1 MQKLSLIDRW
11 SEDKDGFSFLENDE
25 VEDSQIKRLNAIL
38 NKVNRGNPY
47 HDSEGKFT
55 FSPSGVGKP
64 SRCFSSPTVIY
75 TGDDIK
81 LEKDGVIL
89 EGTLQYKDGKFYLLT
104 DKEKGSLIEISKDDI
119 RKSIVSKSAKEK
131 QKELLESQGIR
142 HKSPKERRTPEQK
155 HLISELDK
163 MGLLKDKE
171 FGTWCMKYA
180 DEETLSDIYTTLRE
194 AENFGLDIS
203 SIQLGK
209 IRSGQTWGRAYYRT
223 DGNFKL
229 ALSGQIYDRNPIQE
243 MKIKECRE
251 GFHTDNSIKA
261 VVRHETGH
269 IISYQNA
276 QRSFNAKDKPQNIWQ
291 QEDKIDS
298 YCGKVVS
305 EAMGY
310 SYFTYRETLKD
321 LKKYSNSEI
330 SEYGRTNF
338 KEAIAESW
346 SNPNYSLF
354 TKKVSDILKKD
365 LKKPRENSIMNERTE
380 EIPICS
386 GYGPEFEDFEYETS
400 TGKVKT
406 NSRIMRLC
414 SLEKV
419 INSQRE
425 NLDYRYDVKAYKEY
439 LKEWLKHKGEKEYL
453 EGGVLSFTEFWEHDI
468 DYEFEDYNKILKL
481 IDEYNKKKELVT
493 NGGPGSG
500 NFNPGQGRGV
510 GKPANK
516 TGKFVK
522 SSFPSLKMSENS
534 KKFYEKLN
542 PKIQESFEKCIDRLK
557 KTNIS
562 LDNVEL
568 EFVNSNTSGG
578 DNGWVNVV
586 DGDNIDSKMIVNL
599 IKPVL
604 KKFTKKEQNIYKH
617 SFVADNSSEAII
629 DHEFGH
635 IVMYKKAAEIGIKP
649 KSANLFA
656 EMIVKNEAKKL
667 NVDLNDEST
676 ENFSEYAHRNYT
688 EFIAEAYS
696 RPDYSKLTQNVSDS
710 LCNNKYSKDDFK
722 NFIIEMT
729 GIQTNEN
736 NSNITRLNAI
746 FNGGPGSGNHNPGQ
760 GRGVGKPANGHTS
773 KSSTQY
779 SADKYLTRAEHENI
793 INYSSEDNFTDD
805 ELDAI
810 ASYTKS
816 MRYGASSDL
825 NQAIKADSNG
835 EITETENILFP
846 EDDSQ
851 IVTWKD
857 NKEFIEQKIKD
868 KKKYDSLSQEIHL
881 ESSILRKGGLSDE
894 KEIENLK
901 AHISKIQKERDD
913 ISKTLKYSEYE
924 NYIKNYEEGRY
935 DSIKDDQKMWTID
948 EDKLSKISIVK
959 LRENQKS
966 DSKRFDEV
974 LEIPRLKWS
983 MSPDDK
989 PTTTDTLANV
999 YQESFNDLDKL
1010 DNIIKNKGFVL
1021 DKDITVTRRV
1031 ANAKVIENQIKNKG
1045 EYTQNGITSVTAARS
1060 IAKKMPSGVNMGDD
1074 LLRITIPAGTKVI
1087 STYNPFVRDTQKS
1100 ADKYNGGNLSVEDK
1114 RNMRMIKGQ
1123 NELILPSG
1131 SKFVSPNGNSI
1142 SKNEDGS
1149 YQLILK
1155 VENNKTSKNSLKIAD
1170 CLRNNLSAKSYFRSQ
1185 RLSAILN
1192 KVNRGNPYH
1201 DEKGRFSSSHG
1212 QGSGIDK
1219 SGKENNATKI
1229 YEKYKD
1235 RKNPKPKSL
1244 SDEERE
1250 LRVRTIINNA
1260 ERMGINLGNIKK
1272 DDAYKIMKF
1281 IGWEGNE
1288 IGTVSTEFGLEKI
1301 SDKEIK
1307 DDDYISFNGAD
1318 SKDGFDA
1325 LRDGGYRSK
1334 IIDENDGPGIY
1345 TSQYYDVAL
1354 EYSKG
1359 KGEIPHEE
1367 RITAIR
1373 INNSNIISRDDVNKK
1388 LRNSNRNFLR
1398 NLPDS
1403 AVAALAG
1410 YDAMWTGKGDKEIVI
1425 LKPSSAEIIELD
1437 EE

>member
-1 MQKLSLIDRW
+1 MNILFYEEEPEQEDVKKFESLEKEIIKI
-11 SEDKDGFSFLENDE
+11 SVEELKEKYPEIIENLILQNNCKSSSKNNMNRTE
-25 VEDSQIKRLNAIL
+25 RLNKIL
-38 NKVNRGNPY
+38 NKTSGNPY
-47 HDSEGKFT
+47 HDSKGRFT
-55 FSPSGVGKP
+55 FGPGQGRGVGKP
-64 SRCFSSPTVIY
+64 ARSFSSPTAIY

-104 DKEKGSLIEISKDDI
+104 DKEKGKLIEISKDDI

-142 HKSPKERRTPEQK
+142 HKSPKERRTQEQK
-155 HLISELDK
+155 RLISELDK

-171 FGTWCMKYA
+171 FGAWCMKYA
-180 DEETLSDIYTTLRE
+180 DEETLADIYTTLRE
-194 AENFGLDIS
+194 AESFGLDIS

-261 VVRHETGH
+261 VVRHEAGH

-276 QRSFNAKDKPQNIWQ
+276 QRSFNTKDKPKNIWQ
-291 QEDKIDS
+291 QEDTIDS
-298 YCGKVVS
+298 YCGKVIS

-321 LKKYSNSEI
+321 LKNCSNSEI

-365 LKKPRENSIMNERTE
+365 LEKPRDNSIMNERTE

-419 INSQRE
+419 INSQKE

-439 LKEWLKHKGEKEYL
+439 LKEWLKHKDEKEYL
-453 EGGVLSFTEFWEHDI
+453 DGGVLSFAEFWEHDI

-481 IDEYNKKKELVT
+481 IDEHNKKKELVT
-493 NGGPGSG
+493 NGGPNSG
-500 NFNPGQGRGV
+500 NHNPGQGRGV
-510 GKPANK
+510 GKPNNK
-516 TGKFVK
+516 TGKFAK
-522 SSFPSLKMSENS
+522 SSSASLKMSENS

-542 PKIQESFEKCIDRLK
+542 PKIQESFEKCISRLK
-557 KTNIS
+557 KTGIS

-586 DGDNIDSKMIVNL
+586 DGDNFDSKMIVNL

-604 KKFTKKEQNIYKH
+604 KKFTKKEQDVFKH
-617 SFVADNSSEAII
+617 AFVADNSSEAII

-635 IVMYKKAAEIGIKP
+635 VLMYKKAAEIGIKP
-649 KSANLFA
+649 KSAHLFA

-667 NVDLNDEST
+667 NIDLNDEST

-722 NFIIEMT
+722 NFIIELT

-736 NSNITRLNAI
+736 NSNIIRLNSI
-746 FNGGPGSGNHNPGQ
+746 LNSGPNSGNPYHDEKGRFTFGPGQ
-760 GRGVGKPANGHTS
+760 GRVAGKSDS
-773 KSSTQY
+773 KTQY
-779 SADKYLTRAEHENI
+779 SADSYLTKAEHEKI

-805 ELDAI
+805 ELDSI
-810 ASYTKS
+810 AKYVAS
-816 MRYGASSDL
+816 MRYGASSEL

-868 KKKYDSLSQEIHL
+868 KKKYDSLNEEIHL

-894 KEIENLK
+894 EEIDLK

-913 ISKTLKYSEYE
+913 ISKTLNYSDYE
-924 NYIKNYEEGRY
+924 NYVKNYEEGRY
-935 DSIKDDQKMWTID
+935 DSIKDDQKMWTIN

-959 LRENQKS
+959 LREKQKS

-974 LEIPRLKWS
+974 LEIPRLTWS

-999 YQESFNDLDKL
+999 YQESFKDLDKL

-1087 STYNPFVRDTQKS
+1087 STYNPFVRDVQKS
-1100 ADKYNGGNLSVEDK
+1100 ADKYNGGNLTVDDK

-1131 SKFVSPNGNSI
+1131 SKFVSPKGNSI

-1155 VENNKTSKNSLKIAD
+1155 VEKDKTSKNSLKMID
-1170 CLRNNLSAKSYFRSQ
+1170 YLRNNLSAKSYFRSQ

-1201 DEKGRFSSSHG
+1201 DSEGKFTSKGGSFGSSALITEKGKE
-1212 QGSGIDK
+1212 IDK
-1219 SGKENNATKI
+1219 KFKSFSDIALELKEGTHKVLGKEISGKRFDLVSGDILVE
-1229 YEKYKD
+1229 
-1235 RKNPKPKSL
+1235 
-1244 SDEERE
+1244 
-1250 LRVRTIINNA
+1250 TID
-1260 ERMGINLGNIKK
+1260 
-1272 DDAYKIMKF
+1272 DDAEDENRI
-1281 IGWEGNE
+1281 E
-1288 IGTVSTEFGLEKI
+1288 
-1301 SDKEIK
+1301 EIK
-1307 DDDYISFNGAD
+1307 QQIEKEKKSGVV
-1318 SKDGFDA
+1318 
-1325 LRDGGYRSK
+1325 L
-1334 IIDENDGPGIY
+1334 ITIDENEKVKIRDGSHTFAAYLRLRDEGKN
-1345 TSQYYDVAL
+1345 YYIPFILSTPSDIDRWEKKFDSIEEL
-1354 EYSKG
+1354 EKTN
-1359 KGEIPHEE
+1359 KDLVNVKQFKINKENEE
-1367 RITAIR
+1367 
-1373 INNSNIISRDDVNKK
+1373 
-1388 LRNSNRNFLR
+1388 
-1398 NLPDS
+1398 
-1403 AVAALAG
+1403 
-1410 YDAMWTGKGDKEIVI
+1410 
-1425 LKPSSAEIIELD
+1425 
-1437 EE
+1437 

>member
-1 MQKLSLIDRW
+1 MSR
-11 SEDKDGFSFLENDE
+11 LE
-25 VEDSQIKRLNAIL
+25 RLEKIL
-38 NKVNRGNPY
+38 NKTSGNPY
-47 HDSEGKFT
+47 HDEKGRFT
-55 FSPSGVGKP
+55 FNPGQGRGVGKHA
-64 SRCFSSPTVIY
+64 RGFSSPTVIY

-89 EGTLQYKDGKFYLLT
+89 EGTLQYKEGKFYLLT
-104 DKEKGSLIEISKDDI
+104 DKGKGNLIEISKDDI

-155 HLISELDK
+155 RLISELDK

-194 AENFGLDIS
+194 AESFGLDIN

-209 IRSGQTWGRAYYRT
+209 IRSGQTWGRAYYKT

-276 QRSFNAKDKPQNIWQ
+276 QRSFNEKDNPKNIWQ
-291 QEDKIDS
+291 LEDKIDS

-310 SYFTYRETLKD
+310 SYFSFRETLKD
-321 LKKYSNSEI
+321 LKNYSNSEI

-354 TKKVSDILKKD
+354 TKKISDILKKD
-365 LKKPRENSIMNERTE
+365 LEKPRENSIMNERTE

-406 NSRIMRLC
+406 NSRIIRIC

-419 INSQRE
+419 INSQKE

-439 LKEWLKHKGEKEYL
+439 LKEWLKHKDEKEYL
-453 EGGVLSFTEFWEHDI
+453 EGGVLSFAEFWEHDI

-481 IDEYNKKKELVT
+481 IDEHNKKKELVT

-816 MRYGASSDL
+816 MRYGASSEL
-825 NQAIKADSNG
+825 NQGIRENDFG
-835 EITETENILFP
+835 EIIEQKNIEFP
-846 EDDSQ
+846 SDNSQ
-851 IVTWKD
+851 IVTWKE
-857 NKEFIEQKIKD
+857 NREFLENKIK
-868 KKKYDSLSQEIHL
+868 
-881 ESSILRKGGLSDE
+881 E
-894 KEIENLK
+894 KEAYDKLKQEYNKFRKEHEGDANYRDEITKKVEEINSAYRKLDYSDYSNYIENYKNGVYKNLK
-901 AHISKIQKERDD
+901 DNDK
-913 ISKTLKYSEYE
+913 L
-924 NYIKNYEEGRY
+924 
-935 DSIKDDQKMWTID
+935 WTID
-948 EDKLSKISIVK
+948 NNKIEKVSIVE
-959 LRENQKS
+959 LRKEQKNNP
-966 DSKRFDEV
+966 KEFYEKIN
-974 LEIPRLKWS
+974 IPRLTWS
-983 MSPDDK
+983 TYNSN
-989 PTTTDTLANV
+989 PTTIDTMATV
-999 YQESFNDLDKL
+999 YGNDFKDLDKL

-1087 STYNPFVRDTQKS
+1087 STYNPFVRDVQKS
-1100 ADKYNGGNLSVEDK
+1100 ADKYHGGNLSVEDK
-1114 RNMRMIKGQ
+1114 RNLRMIKGQ

-1170 CLRNNLSAKSYFRSQ
+1170 YLRNNLSAKSYFRSQ

-1212 QGSGIDK
+1212 QGSGIGK
-1219 SGKENNATKI
+1219 SGKENNAAKI

-1250 LRVRTIINNA
+1250 LRIRTIENNA
-1260 ERMGINLGNIKK
+1260 ERMGINLENIKK

-1325 LRDGGYRSK
+1325 LRDGGYHSK

-1367 RITAIR
+1367 RITAIK

-1410 YDAMWTGKGDKEIVI
+1410 YDAMWTGEGDKEILI

-1437 EE
+1437 EN

>member
-1 MQKLSLIDRW
+1 MNRIER
-11 SEDKDGFSFLENDE
+11 LEK
-25 VEDSQIKRLNAIL
+25 VL
-38 NKVNRGNPY
+38 NKTSGNPY
-47 HDSEGKFT
+47 HDSKGKFT
-55 FSPSGVGKP
+55 FSPSSFKNTSGKDAEVTDNPRDWYLTDSSRKNINKVPEISSTKELKDYLSSNGIKSDIDNPSIKKHEDYENIEFDALKKQASGIVASIEFCKAVFGKESLSKLKEVKFYSSEAETTGSFDVMLKGEKPSKTNGTLELSTDITNRGILHEFIHVVQDSTKRKSQDCVSWSKEILDKTGVNSKAYTCANKNHLPAEQLADLISFGIANGRNLEDVSKVINYIKKNKTENSIQLNGGPGSGNHNPGQGRGVGKP
-64 SRCFSSPTVIY
+64 AKGFSSPTVIY

-104 DKEKGSLIEISKDDI
+104 DKGKGNLIEISKDDI

-131 QKELLESQGIR
+131 QKELLESKGIK
-142 HKSPKERRTPEQK
+142 HKTPKERRTPEQK

-163 MGLLKDKE
+163 IGLLKDKE
-171 FGTWCMKYA
+171 FGAWCMKYA
-180 DEETLSDIYTTLRE
+180 DEKTLDDIYTTLKE
-194 AENFGLDIS
+194 AENLGLDIS

-276 QRSFNAKDKPQNIWQ
+276 QRSFNEKDNPKNIWQ
-291 QEDKIDS
+291 LDDKIDS

-310 SYFTYRETLKD
+310 SYFSFGETLKD
-321 LKKYSNSEI
+321 LKKCSNSEI

-386 GYGPEFEDFEYETS
+386 GYGPEFEDFEYDTS
-400 TGKVKT
+400 T
-406 NSRIMRLC
+406 
-414 SLEKV
+414 EKV
-419 INSQRE
+419 
-425 NLDYRYDVKAYKEY
+425 
-439 LKEWLKHKGEKEYL
+439 
-453 EGGVLSFTEFWEHDI
+453 
-468 DYEFEDYNKILKL
+468 
-481 IDEYNKKKELVT
+481 
-493 NGGPGSG
+493 
-500 NFNPGQGRGV
+500 
-510 GKPANK
+510 
-516 TGKFVK
+516 
-522 SSFPSLKMSENS
+522 
-534 KKFYEKLN
+534 
-542 PKIQESFEKCIDRLK
+542 
-557 KTNIS
+557 
-562 LDNVEL
+562 
-568 EFVNSNTSGG
+568 
-578 DNGWVNVV
+578 
-586 DGDNIDSKMIVNL
+586 
-599 IKPVL
+599 
-604 KKFTKKEQNIYKH
+604 
-617 SFVADNSSEAII
+617 
-629 DHEFGH
+629 
-635 IVMYKKAAEIGIKP
+635 
-649 KSANLFA
+649 
-656 EMIVKNEAKKL
+656 
-667 NVDLNDEST
+667 
-676 ENFSEYAHRNYT
+676 
-688 EFIAEAYS
+688 
-696 RPDYSKLTQNVSDS
+696 
-710 LCNNKYSKDDFK
+710 
-722 NFIIEMT
+722 
-729 GIQTNEN
+729 
-736 NSNITRLNAI
+736 
-746 FNGGPGSGNHNPGQ
+746 
-760 GRGVGKPANGHTS
+760 
-773 KSSTQY
+773 
-779 SADKYLTRAEHENI
+779 
-793 INYSSEDNFTDD
+793 
-805 ELDAI
+805 
-810 ASYTKS
+810 
-816 MRYGASSDL
+816 
-825 NQAIKADSNG
+825 
-835 EITETENILFP
+835 
-846 EDDSQ
+846 
-851 IVTWKD
+851 
-857 NKEFIEQKIKD
+857 
-868 KKKYDSLSQEIHL
+868 
-881 ESSILRKGGLSDE
+881 
-894 KEIENLK
+894 
-901 AHISKIQKERDD
+901 
-913 ISKTLKYSEYE
+913 
-924 NYIKNYEEGRY
+924 
-935 DSIKDDQKMWTID
+935 
-948 EDKLSKISIVK
+948 
-959 LRENQKS
+959 
-966 DSKRFDEV
+966 
-974 LEIPRLKWS
+974 
-983 MSPDDK
+983 
-989 PTTTDTLANV
+989 
-999 YQESFNDLDKL
+999 
-1010 DNIIKNKGFVL
+1010 
-1021 DKDITVTRRV
+1021 
-1031 ANAKVIENQIKNKG
+1031 
-1045 EYTQNGITSVTAARS
+1045 
-1060 IAKKMPSGVNMGDD
+1060 
-1074 LLRITIPAGTKVI
+1074 
-1087 STYNPFVRDTQKS
+1087 
-1100 ADKYNGGNLSVEDK
+1100 
-1114 RNMRMIKGQ
+1114 
-1123 NELILPSG
+1123 
-1131 SKFVSPNGNSI
+1131 
-1142 SKNEDGS
+1142 
-1149 YQLILK
+1149 
-1155 VENNKTSKNSLKIAD
+1155 KTSKNSLKID
-1170 CLRNNLSAKSYFRSQ
+1170 NYLRNNLSAKSYFRSQ

-1212 QGSGIDK
+1212 QGSGIGK

-1260 ERMGINLGNIKK
+1260 ERMGINLDNIKK

-1367 RITAIR
+1367 RITAIK

-1410 YDAMWTGKGDKEIVI
+1410 YDAMWTGEGDKEILI

>member
-1 MQKLSLIDRW
+1 MNILFYEEEPEQKKVKELEDLEKEIIKISVEELKERYPGIIENLILQNNCKSSSKNNINRT
-11 SEDKDGFSFLENDE
+11 E
-25 VEDSQIKRLNAIL
+25 RL
-38 NKVNRGNPY
+38 NKVLNKTSGNPY
-47 HDSEGKFT
+47 HDEKGRFT
-55 FSPSGVGKP
+55 FNPGQGRGVGKP
-64 SRCFSSPTVIY
+64 ARGFSSPTVIY

-104 DKEKGSLIEISKDDI
+104 DKEKGKLIEISKDDI

-142 HKSPKERRTPEQK
+142 HKTPKERRTPEQK
-155 HLISELDK
+155 RLISELDK

-171 FGTWCMKYA
+171 FGAWCMKYA
-180 DEETLSDIYTTLRE
+180 DEETLADIYTTLRE
-194 AENFGLDIS
+194 AESFGLDIS

-261 VVRHETGH
+261 VVRHEAGH

-276 QRSFNAKDKPQNIWQ
+276 QRSFNTKDEPKNIWQ

-321 LKKYSNSEI
+321 LKNCSNSEI

-365 LKKPRENSIMNERTE
+365 LEKPRENSIMNERTE

-419 INSQRE
+419 INSQKE

-439 LKEWLKHKGEKEYL
+439 LKEWLKHKDEKEYL
-453 EGGVLSFTEFWEHDI
+453 DGGVLSFAEFWEHDI
-468 DYEFEDYNKILKL
+468 DYEFEDYNKILKI
-481 IDEYNKKKELVT
+481 IDEHNKKKELVT
-493 NGGPGSG
+493 NGGPNSG
-500 NFNPGQGRGV
+500 NHNPGQGRGV
-510 GKPANK
+510 GKPANSIDVSK
-516 TGKFVK
+516 YSTYEDFEQDMFRGENRKENIEK
-522 SSFPSLKMSENS
+522 LKEQGINS
-534 KKFYEKLN
+534 KDKMYLYFVNEKFKKQKITQMSLDEAKDTILKNIPKSVAEGWFIKADSSYKKKIVKLIVENDNLRSASLSLAYETYKELVNKNIGFNDFLN
-542 PKIQESFEKCIDRLK
+542 KELDLYRGDPEGKKFIDADSTSFISYTPFEDMAKKFGKVITK
-557 KTNIS
+557 KT
-562 LDNVEL
+562 
-568 EFVNSNTSGG
+568 
-578 DNGWVNVV
+578 
-586 DGDNIDSKMIVNL
+586 
-599 IKPVL
+599 
-604 KKFTKKEQNIYKH
+604 
-617 SFVADNSSEAII
+617 
-629 DHEFGH
+629 
-635 IVMYKKAAEIGIKP
+635 IKP
-649 KSANLFA
+649 KETLGVLRQVGEFEFLVPTFNQKKDVHKS
-656 EMIVKNEAKKL
+656 KNASVRM
-667 NVDLNDEST
+667 NDLLQKMDK
-676 ENFSEYAHRNYT
+676 
-688 EFIAEAYS
+688 I
-696 RPDYSKLTQNVSDS
+696 L
-710 LCNNKYSKDDFK
+710 
-722 NFIIEMT
+722 
-729 GIQTNEN
+729 
-736 NSNITRLNAI
+736 
-746 FNGGPGSGNHNPGQ
+746 NGGPNSGNHNPGQ
-760 GRGVGKPANGHTS
+760 GRGVGKPANGHAS
-773 KSSTQY
+773 RSATQY
-779 SADKYLTRAEHENI
+779 SADNYLTKSEHEKI
-793 INYSSEDNFTDD
+793 INHSSEDNFTDD

-810 ASYTKS
+810 ASYTNS

-868 KKKYDSLSQEIHL
+868 KKKYDSLNEEIRL

-894 KEIENLK
+894 EEIDLK

-913 ISKTLKYSEYE
+913 ISKTLNYSDYE

-935 DSIKDDQKMWTID
+935 NSIKDDQKMWTIN

-959 LRENQKS
+959 LREKQKTES
-966 DSKRFDEV
+966 ERFDEV
-974 LEIPRLKWS
+974 LEIPRLTWS

-999 YQESFNDLDKL
+999 YQESFKDLDKL

-1074 LLRITIPAGTKVI
+1074 LLRITIPAGTKVV
-1087 STYNPFVRDTQKS
+1087 STYNPFVRDVQKS
-1100 ADKYNGGNLSVEDK
+1100 ADKYNGGNLTVDDK

-1131 SKFVSPNGNSI
+1131 SKFISPNGNSI

-1155 VENNKTSKNSLKIAD
+1155 VEKDKTSKNSLKMID
-1170 CLRNNLSAKSYFRSQ
+1170 YLRNNLSAKSYFRSQ

-1201 DEKGRFSSSHG
+1201 DSEGKFTSKGGSFGSSALITDRG
-1212 QGSGIDK
+1212 KEIDK
-1219 SGKENNATKI
+1219 KFKSFSDIALEVKEGTHKVLGKEISGKRFDLVSGDI
-1229 YEKYKD
+1229 LV
-1235 RKNPKPKSL
+1235 S
-1244 SDEERE
+1244 
-1250 LRVRTIINNA
+1250 TINDNA
-1260 ERMGINLGNIKK
+1260 EDENRI
-1272 DDAYKIMKF
+1272 
-1281 IGWEGNE
+1281 E
-1288 IGTVSTEFGLEKI
+1288 
-1301 SDKEIK
+1301 EIK
-1307 DDDYISFNGAD
+1307 QQIE
-1318 SKDGFDA
+1318 KDKKSGVV
-1325 LRDGGYRSK
+1325 L
-1334 IIDENDGPGIY
+1334 ITIDENEKVKIRDGSHTFAAYLRLRDEGKN
-1345 TSQYYDVAL
+1345 YYIPFILSTPSDIDRWEKKFDSIEEL
-1354 EYSKG
+1354 EKTN
-1359 KGEIPHEE
+1359 KDLVNV
-1367 RITAIR
+1367 RQFK
-1373 INNSNIISRDDVNKK
+1373 IN
-1388 LRNSNRNFLR
+1388 
-1398 NLPDS
+1398 
-1403 AVAALAG
+1403 
-1410 YDAMWTGKGDKEIVI
+1410 KE
-1425 LKPSSAEIIELD
+1425 D

>member
-1 MQKLSLIDRW
+1 MNRFIVDEDDILI
-11 SEDKDGFSFLENDE
+11 SFL
-25 VEDSQIKRLNAIL
+25 
-38 NKVNRGNPY
+38 
-47 HDSEGKFT
+47 
-55 FSPSGVGKP
+55 
-64 SRCFSSPTVIY
+64 
-75 TGDDIK
+75 DDK
-81 LEKDGVIL
+81 
-89 EGTLQYKDGKFYLLT
+89 
-104 DKEKGSLIEISKDDI
+104 
-119 RKSIVSKSAKEK
+119 
-131 QKELLESQGIR
+131 
-142 HKSPKERRTPEQK
+142 
-155 HLISELDK
+155 
-163 MGLLKDKE
+163 
-171 FGTWCMKYA
+171 
-180 DEETLSDIYTTLRE
+180 
-194 AENFGLDIS
+194 N
-203 SIQLGK
+203 
-209 IRSGQTWGRAYYRT
+209 
-223 DGNFKL
+223 
-229 ALSGQIYDRNPIQE
+229 
-243 MKIKECRE
+243 
-251 GFHTDNSIKA
+251 
-261 VVRHETGH
+261 
-269 IISYQNA
+269 
-276 QRSFNAKDKPQNIWQ
+276 
-291 QEDKIDS
+291 
-298 YCGKVVS
+298 
-305 EAMGY
+305 
-310 SYFTYRETLKD
+310 
-321 LKKYSNSEI
+321 
-330 SEYGRTNF
+330 
-338 KEAIAESW
+338 
-346 SNPNYSLF
+346 
-354 TKKVSDILKKD
+354 TK
-365 LKKPRENSIMNERTE
+365 
-380 EIPICS
+380 
-386 GYGPEFEDFEYETS
+386 
-400 TGKVKT
+400 
-406 NSRIMRLC
+406 NSRIIRLNTI
-414 SLEKV
+414 L
-419 INSQRE
+419 NSQKE

-439 LKEWLKHKGEKEYL
+439 LKEWLKHKDEKEYL
-453 EGGVLSFTEFWEHDI
+453 DGGVLSFAEFWEHDI
-468 DYEFEDYNKILKL
+468 DYEFEDYNKILKI
-481 IDEYNKKKELVT
+481 IDEHNKKKELVT
-493 NGGPGSG
+493 NGGPNSG
-500 NFNPGQGRGV
+500 NHNPGQGRGV
-510 GKPANK
+510 GKPADK
-516 TGKFVK
+516 TGKTSK
-522 SSFPSLKMSENS
+522 LSSPSLKMSENS

-542 PKIQESFEKCIDRLK
+542 PKIQESFEKCISRLK
-557 KTNIS
+557 KTGVS

-586 DGDNIDSKMIVNL
+586 DGDNFDSKMIVNL

-604 KKFTKKEQNIYKH
+604 KKFTKKEQDVFKH
-617 SFVADNSSEAII
+617 AFVADNSSEAII

-635 IVMYKKAAEIGIKP
+635 VLMYKKAAEIGIKP
-649 KSANLFA
+649 KSAHLFA

-667 NVDLNDEST
+667 NIDLNDEST

-722 NFIIEMT
+722 NFIIELT

-736 NSNITRLNAI
+736 NSNIIRLNSI
-746 FNGGPGSGNHNPGQ
+746 LNSGPNSGNPYHDEKGRFTFGPGQ
-760 GRGVGKPANGHTS
+760 GRGAGKSDS
-773 KSSTQY
+773 KTQY
-779 SADKYLTRAEHENI
+779 SADSYLTKAEHEKI

-805 ELDAI
+805 ELDSI
-810 ASYTKS
+810 AKYVAS
-816 MRYGASSDL
+816 MRYGASSEL

-835 EITETENILFP
+835 EITETENILYP

-868 KKKYDSLSQEIHL
+868 KKKYDSLNEEIRL

-894 KEIENLK
+894 EEIDLK
-901 AHISKIQKERDD
+901 THISKIQKERDD
-913 ISKTLKYSEYE
+913 ISKTLNYSDYE

-935 DSIKDDQKMWTID
+935 NSIKDDQKMWTIN

-959 LRENQKS
+959 LREKQKS

-974 LEIPRLKWS
+974 LEIPRLTWS

-999 YQESFNDLDKL
+999 YQESFKDLDKL

-1074 LLRITIPAGTKVI
+1074 LLRITIPAGTKVV
-1087 STYNPFVRDTQKS
+1087 STYNPFVRDVQKS
-1100 ADKYNGGNLSVEDK
+1100 ADKYNGGNLTVDDK

-1155 VENNKTSKNSLKIAD
+1155 VEKDKTSKNNLKMID
-1170 CLRNNLSAKSYFRSQ
+1170 YLRNNLSAKSYFRSQ

-1212 QGSGIDK
+1212 QGSRIAK
-1219 SGKENNATKI
+1219 SGKENNAAKI

-1235 RKNPKPKSL
+1235 RKNPEPKSL

-1260 ERMGINLGNIKK
+1260 ERMGINLDNIKK

-1307 DDDYISFNGAD
+1307 DDDYIVFNGTD

-1334 IIDENDGPGIY
+1334 IIDEDDGPGIY
-1345 TSQYYDVAL
+1345 TSEYYDTGL
-1354 EYSKG
+1354 DYTKG
-1359 KGEIPHEE
+1359 QGEIAHEE
-1367 RITAIR
+1367 RVTSIK

-1410 YDAMWTGKGDKEIVI
+1410 YDAMWTGNGDKEIVI

>member
-1 MQKLSLIDRW
+1 MNR
-11 SEDKDGFSFLENDE
+11 LE
-25 VEDSQIKRLNAIL
+25 RLEKIL
-38 NKVNRGNPY
+38 NKTSGNPY

-64 SRCFSSPTVIY
+64 SRGFSSPTVIY

-131 QKELLESQGIR
+131 QKELLERQGIR

-155 HLISELDK
+155 RLISELDK
-163 MGLLKDKE
+163 IGLFKDKE
-171 FGTWCMKYA
+171 FGTWCTKYA

-194 AENFGLDIS
+194 AESFGLDIN

-276 QRSFNAKDKPQNIWQ
+276 QRSFNEKDNPKNIWQ
-291 QEDKIDS
+291 LEDKIDS

-310 SYFTYRETLKD
+310 SYFSFRETLKD
-321 LKKYSNSEI
+321 LKKCSNSEI

-365 LKKPRENSIMNERTE
+365 LNKPRENSIMNKITE

-400 TGKVKT
+400 TEKVKT
-406 NSRIMRLC
+406 NSRIMKLC

-419 INSQRE
+419 INSQKE

-439 LKEWLKHKGEKEYL
+439 LKEWLKHKDEKEYL
-453 EGGVLSFTEFWEHDI
+453 DGGVLSFAEFWEHDI

-481 IDEYNKKKELVT
+481 IDEHKKKKELVT
-493 NGGPGSG
+493 
-500 NFNPGQGRGV
+500 
-510 GKPANK
+510 
-516 TGKFVK
+516 
-522 SSFPSLKMSENS
+522 
-534 KKFYEKLN
+534 
-542 PKIQESFEKCIDRLK
+542 
-557 KTNIS
+557 
-562 LDNVEL
+562 
-568 EFVNSNTSGG
+568 
-578 DNGWVNVV
+578 
-586 DGDNIDSKMIVNL
+586 
-599 IKPVL
+599 
-604 KKFTKKEQNIYKH
+604 
-617 SFVADNSSEAII
+617 
-629 DHEFGH
+629 
-635 IVMYKKAAEIGIKP
+635 
-649 KSANLFA
+649 
-656 EMIVKNEAKKL
+656 
-667 NVDLNDEST
+667 
-676 ENFSEYAHRNYT
+676 
-688 EFIAEAYS
+688 
-696 RPDYSKLTQNVSDS
+696 
-710 LCNNKYSKDDFK
+710 
-722 NFIIEMT
+722 
-729 GIQTNEN
+729 
-736 NSNITRLNAI
+736 
-746 FNGGPGSGNHNPGQ
+746 NGGPGSGNHNPGQ
-760 GRGVGKPANGHTS
+760 GRGVGKPANGHSS
-773 KSSTQY
+773 KSATQY

-793 INYSSEDNFTDD
+793 INYSSEDNFADD

-857 NKEFIEQKIKD
+857 NKEFIEQKIED
-868 KKKYDSLSQEIHL
+868 KKKYDSLNEEIRL

-913 ISKTLKYSEYE
+913 ISKTLKYSDYE

-966 DSKRFDEV
+966 NSKRFDEV
-974 LEIPRLKWS
+974 LEIPRLTWS

-999 YQESFNDLDKL
+999 YQESFKDLDKL

-1087 STYNPFVRDTQKS
+1087 STYNPFARDVQKS
-1100 ADKYNGGNLSVEDK
+1100 ADKYNDGNLSVEDK
-1114 RNMRMIKGQ
+1114 RNLRMIKGQ

-1155 VENNKTSKNSLKIAD
+1155 VDKDKTSKNSLKMID
-1170 CLRNNLSAKSYFRSQ
+1170 YLRNNLSAKSYFRSQ

-1201 DEKGRFSSSHG
+1201 DSKGKFTSKGGSFGSSALITEKGKE
-1212 QGSGIDK
+1212 IDK
-1219 SGKENNATKI
+1219 KFKSFSDIALELKEGTHKVLGKEISGKRFDLVSGDILVSTI
-1229 YEKYKD
+1229 
-1235 RKNPKPKSL
+1235 
-1244 SDEERE
+1244 SD
-1250 LRVRTIINNA
+1250 NA
-1260 ERMGINLGNIKK
+1260 EDENRI
-1272 DDAYKIMKF
+1272 
-1281 IGWEGNE
+1281 E
-1288 IGTVSTEFGLEKI
+1288 
-1301 SDKEIK
+1301 EIK
-1307 DDDYISFNGAD
+1307 QQIEKEKKSGVV
-1318 SKDGFDA
+1318 
-1325 LRDGGYRSK
+1325 L
-1334 IIDENDGPGIY
+1334 ITIDENEKVKIRDGSHTFAAYLRLRDEGKN
-1345 TSQYYDVAL
+1345 YYIPFILSTPSDIDRWEKKFDSIEEL
-1354 EYSKG
+1354 EKTE
-1359 KGEIPHEE
+1359 KDLVNVKQFK
-1367 RITAIR
+1367 
-1373 INNSNIISRDDVNKK
+1373 IN
-1388 LRNSNRNFLR
+1388 
-1398 NLPDS
+1398 
-1403 AVAALAG
+1403 
-1410 YDAMWTGKGDKEIVI
+1410 KE
-1425 LKPSSAEIIELD
+1425 D

>member
-1 MQKLSLIDRW
+1 MNR
-11 SEDKDGFSFLENDE
+11 LE
-25 VEDSQIKRLNAIL
+25 RLEKIL
-38 NKVNRGNPY
+38 NKTSGNPY

-55 FSPSGVGKP
+55 FSPSSVGKP
-64 SRCFSSPTVIY
+64 ARSFSSPTVIY
-75 TGDDIK
+75 TGDDIA
-81 LEKDGVIL
+81 LEKDGVLL

-104 DKEKGSLIEISKDDI
+104 DKKESRLIEISKDDV
-119 RKSIVSKSAKEK
+119 RRSIITKSAKQK
-131 QKELLESQGIR
+131 KKELLESQGIR
-142 HKSPKERRTPEQK
+142 HKTPKERRTPEQK
-155 HLISELDK
+155 RLISELDK
-163 MGLLKDKE
+163 MGLFKNKE
-171 FGTWCMKYA
+171 LGAWCTKYA
-180 DEETLSDIYTTLRE
+180 DKETLDDIYTTLKE
-194 AENFGLDIS
+194 AENLGLDVN
-203 SIQLGK
+203 SIQLEK
-209 IRSGQTWGRAYYRT
+209 IRSGRTWGKAYYRA

-229 ALSGQIYDRNPIQE
+229 ALSGKIYDRNPIQE
-243 MKIKECRE
+243 KEIKECRE

-276 QRSFNAKDKPQNIWQ
+276 QRSYSTKDNPENIWQ
-291 QEDKIDS
+291 QEDKVDS

-310 SYFTYRETLKD
+310 SNFAYRETLKD

-346 SNPNYSLF
+346 SNPDYSEF
-354 TKKVSDILKKD
+354 TKKVSEILKKD
-365 LKKPRENSIMNERTE
+365 LKNPKENSVMNERVE
-380 EIPICS
+380 EIQICS

-406 NSRIMRLC
+406 NSRIMRLHD
-414 SLEKV
+414 LEKV
-419 INSQRE
+419 INSQKE

-439 LKEWLKHKGEKEYL
+439 LKEWLKHKDEKEYL
-453 EGGVLSFTEFWEHDI
+453 EGGVLSFAEFWEHDI

-481 IDEYNKKKELVT
+481 IDEHNKKKELVT
-493 NGGPGSG
+493 
-500 NFNPGQGRGV
+500 
-510 GKPANK
+510 
-516 TGKFVK
+516 
-522 SSFPSLKMSENS
+522 
-534 KKFYEKLN
+534 
-542 PKIQESFEKCIDRLK
+542 
-557 KTNIS
+557 
-562 LDNVEL
+562 
-568 EFVNSNTSGG
+568 
-578 DNGWVNVV
+578 
-586 DGDNIDSKMIVNL
+586 
-599 IKPVL
+599 
-604 KKFTKKEQNIYKH
+604 
-617 SFVADNSSEAII
+617 
-629 DHEFGH
+629 
-635 IVMYKKAAEIGIKP
+635 
-649 KSANLFA
+649 
-656 EMIVKNEAKKL
+656 
-667 NVDLNDEST
+667 
-676 ENFSEYAHRNYT
+676 
-688 EFIAEAYS
+688 
-696 RPDYSKLTQNVSDS
+696 
-710 LCNNKYSKDDFK
+710 
-722 NFIIEMT
+722 
-729 GIQTNEN
+729 
-736 NSNITRLNAI
+736 
-746 FNGGPGSGNHNPGQ
+746 NGGPGSGNHNPGQ

-773 KSSTQY
+773 HSKTQY

-810 ASYTKS
+810 ASYTNS
-816 MRYGASSDL
+816 MRYGASSEL
-825 NQAIKADSNG
+825 NQGIKADSNG
-835 EITETENILFP
+835 EIIETKNILYP

-881 ESSILRKGGLSDE
+881 ESSTLRKGEISDE
-894 KEIENLK
+894 KEIEK
-901 AHISKIQKERDD
+901 IKTHISEMEKERDNL
-913 ISKTLKYSEYE
+913 SKTLKYSDYE
-924 NYIKNYEEGRY
+924 NYVKNYEKGLY
-935 DSIKDDQKMWTID
+935 DSIKDDQKMWTIN

-974 LEIPRLKWS
+974 LEIPRLMWS

-989 PTTTDTLANV
+989 PTTTDTLANQ
-999 YQESFNDLDKL
+999 YQKDFKNLDKL

-1087 STYNPFVRDTQKS
+1087 STYNPFVRDVQKS
-1100 ADKYNGGNLSVEDK
+1100 ADKYNGGNLTVDDK

-1155 VENNKTSKNSLKIAD
+1155 VENDKTSKNSLKMID
-1170 CLRNNLSAKSYFRSQ
+1170 YLRNNLSAKSYFRSQ

-1212 QGSGIDK
+1212 QGSGIAK
-1219 SGKENNATKI
+1219 SVKENNAAKI

-1250 LRVRTIINNA
+1250 LRIRTIENNA
-1260 ERMGINLGNIKK
+1260 ERMGINLDNIKK

-1288 IGTVSTEFGLEKI
+1288 IGTISTEFGLEKI

-1307 DDDYISFNGAD
+1307 DDDYIVFNGTD

-1334 IIDENDGPGIY
+1334 IIDEDDGPGIY
-1345 TSQYYDVAL
+1345 TSEYYDTGL
-1354 EYSKG
+1354 DYTKG
-1359 KGEIPHEE
+1359 RGEIAHEE
-1367 RITAIR
+1367 RVTSIK
-1373 INNSNIISRDDVNKK
+1373 INNSNIVSRDDVNKK

-1410 YDAMWTGKGDKEIVI
+1410 YDAMWTGNGDKEVVI